1 MKDCH
6 HFWLDIHSGPYKPIE
21 DKILENLVSN
31 PIHNFQLMESIDLI
45 EQYLLPFLMQNR
57 DNETI
62 RVIHD
67 KLLEIPSKE
76 WPNDDEDFHLVLDGL
91 LRVQYTYQLPIS
103 DLAKGLIRNRKTNAY
118 LSPEDCDFIENQAKS
133 AFSKQDH
140 TRYPVKEYMQLC
152 RQGSSKPSKETCEFR
167 HENDDWLR
175 LGPIKTEIISEE
187 PFPLLLFHD
196 ILSPDQMKFMKF
208 QAGQRLS
215 RAGLYNPVDETMDE
229 PNHRFTTER
238 TQSIAFLWEAEF
250 EEFPRISK
258 TIESISKLK
267 VVNLE
272 PFVWT
277 SECYQVG
284 VYTPG
289 GVFLPHFDALQ
300 PLDIVGWFPNGT
312 WIGNRMATAMFYVRI
327 DFKLKKKK
335 NDEKIP

>member
-6 HFWLDIHSGPYKPIE
+6 HFWLDIHSGSYKPIE

-45 EQYLLPFLMQNR
+45 EQYLLPFLRQNR
-57 DNETI
+57 DNETLRI
-62 RVIHD
+62 IHD

-76 WPNDDEDFHLVLDGL
+76 WPSDDEDFHLVLDGL

-118 LSPEDCDFIENQAKS
+118 LSPEDCTYIENQAKT
-133 AFSKQDH
+133 AFSEQDH
-140 TRYPVKEYMQLC
+140 MSDYMQLC
-152 RQGSSKPSKETCEFR
+152 RDGSSKSSKETCEFR
-167 HENDDWLR
+167 HGNDAWLR
-175 LGPIKTEIISEE
+175 IGPIKTEVISKE
-187 PFPLLLFHD
+187 PFSLLLCHD
-196 ILSPDQMKFMKF
+196 VLSPDQMKFMKS
-208 QAGQRLS
+208 QAEKRLI
-215 RAGLYNPVDETMDE
+215 RAGLYNAVGETRDDAKF
-229 PNHRFTTER
+229 RFTTER
-238 TQSIAFLWEAEF
+238 TQSHAWLWEAEF
-250 EEFPRISK
+250 EELPWISRK
-258 TIESISKLK
+258 IESISRLK

-312 WIGNRMATAMFYVRI
+312 WIGNRIATAMFYVR
-327 DFKLKKKK
+327 
-335 NDEKIP
+335 